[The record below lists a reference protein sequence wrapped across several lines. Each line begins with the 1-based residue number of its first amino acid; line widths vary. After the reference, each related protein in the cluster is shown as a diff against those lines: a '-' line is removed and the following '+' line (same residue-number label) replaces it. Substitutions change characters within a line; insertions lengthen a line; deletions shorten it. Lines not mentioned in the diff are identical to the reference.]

1 MAQTIADLVITNSW
15 QSINTLTGISVGDAM
30 TIDNKS
36 TSLVLL
42 AEGTQPSASS
52 KDGVPLTTY
61 RGTNSTKIIP
71 SGSLEIWARI
81 EAESSEVRITVQA
94 G

>member
-1 MAQTIADLVITNSW
+1 MAQTIADITITPTW
-15 QSINTLTGISVGDAM
+15 QSLNTLSGIAIGSAM

-81 EAESSEVRITVQA
+81 EAASSTAKITVQEN
-94 G
+94 